1 MAVTLRLPALLCLA
15 LAATGCGDAPDRS
28 AESAPLA
35 TLEEPAEVR
44 RDTVVIR
51 RLSPGDRACY
61 VEVDDGLGMAR
72 EERAG
77 FELCERGELIGRRV
91 ELTVGPGEVP
101 AASCEG
107 DPACPR
113 RDTVR
118 MVQSA
123 REIP

>member
-1 MAVTLRLPALLCLA
+1 MAVTPRLPALLCLA
-15 LAATGCGDAPDRS
+15 LAAAGCGDAPDRS
-28 AESAPLA
+28 VESAPSA
-35 TLEEPAEVR
+35 ALEAPVEVR
-44 RDTVVIR
+44 RDTGVIM

-61 VEVDDGLGMAR
+61 VEVDDGHGMAR
-72 EERAG
+72 EEKAG
-77 FELCERGELIGRRV
+77 FELCERGELVGRRV

-118 MVQSA
+118 VVKSVS
-123 REIP
+123 EIP